1 MAWALLLQS
10 IPGSLIL
17 LGNLETSKAVWEA
30 TKLRHVGA
38 NRVKEEKVQTLVAD
52 FDRMKMK
59 ETNTIGNLVGKLSE
73 LSSKSAAL
81 GESIEYPKLVKKF
94 LNNLPL
100 KKYIHIIASLEQV
113 LGLNKKNFEDTVRR
127 LKAYTKKEFM
137 MKKNNK
143 TIMARLCMITW
154 IFS

>member
-1 MAWALLLQS
+1 MVWALLLQS

-17 LGNLETSKAVWEA
+17 QVGNLETSKAVWEA

-113 LGLNKKNFEDTVRR
+113 LGLNKKK
-127 LKAYTKKEFM
+127 L
-137 MKKNNK
+137 
-143 TIMARLCMITW
+143 
-154 IFS
+154 